1 MKNEF
6 QFKSIYNEYAKL
18 VYNLS
23 LHYLKNQE
31 DAQEATQDVFV
42 KIYKKIEGFNNKSS
56 LKTWIY
62 RITINHCLDVIK
74 SKNRKL
80 RTLFSREYED
90 NDKIDFDHPG
100 IKIES
105 KEAVERIMGAIGEL
119 PENQKT
125 ALILKSIEGLSQK
138 EIAEILSIKEKA
150 LESLLSRARANLKKT
165 IKWKTRH

>member
-1 MKNEF
+1 MKNET
-6 QFKSIYNEYAKL
+6 QFNVIYNEYAKL

-23 LHYLKNQE
+23 LHYLHNTE

-42 KIYKKIEGFNNKSS
+42 KIYNKIEGFNNKSS

-62 RITINHCLDVIK
+62 RITINHSLDVIK

-80 RTLFSREYED
+80 RVLFSREYED

-100 IKIES
+100 IKVES
-105 KEAVERIMGAIGEL
+105 KEVVEKIMKEINSL

-125 ALILKSIEGLSQK
+125 ALILKGIEGLSQK
-138 EIAEILSIKEKA
+138 EIASILKIKEKA
-150 LESLLSRARANLKKT
+150 LESLLSRARANLKK
-165 IKWKTRH
+165 RL

>member
-1 MKNEF
+1 MKNET
-6 QFKSIYNEYAKL
+6 QFNVIYNEYAKL

-23 LHYLKNQE
+23 LHYLHNTE

-42 KIYKKIEGFNNKSS
+42 KIYNKIEGFNNKSS

-62 RITINHCLDVIK
+62 RITINHSLDVIK

-80 RTLFSREYED
+80 RVLFSREYED

-100 IKIES
+100 IKVES
-105 KEAVERIMGAIGEL
+105 KEAVEKIMKEINSL

-125 ALILKSIEGLSQK
+125 ALILKGIEGLSQK
-138 EIAEILSIKEKA
+138 EIASILKIKEKA
-150 LESLLSRARANLKKT
+150 LESLLSRARANLKK
-165 IKWKTRH
+165 RL

>member
-1 MKNEF
+1 MKNET
-6 QFKSIYNEYAKL
+6 QFNVIYNEYAKL

-23 LHYLKNQE
+23 LHYLHNTE

-42 KIYKKIEGFNNKSS
+42 KIYNKIEGFNNKSS

-62 RITINHCLDVIK
+62 RITINHSLDVIK

-80 RTLFSREYED
+80 RVLFSREYED

-100 IKIES
+100 IKVES
-105 KEAVERIMGAIGEL
+105 KEVVEKIMKEINSL

-125 ALILKSIEGLSQK
+125 ALILKGIEGLSQK
-138 EIAEILSIKEKA
+138 EIASILKIKEKA
-150 LESLLSRARANLKKT
+150 LESLLLRARANLKK
-165 IKWKTRH
+165 RL

>member
-1 MKNEF
+1 MKNET
-6 QFKSIYNEYAKL
+6 QFNVIYNEYAKL

-23 LHYLKNQE
+23 LHYLHNTE

-42 KIYKKIEGFNNKSS
+42 KIYNKIEGFNNKSS

-62 RITINHCLDVIK
+62 RITINHSLDVIK

-80 RTLFSREYED
+80 RVLFSREYED

-105 KEAVERIMGAIGEL
+105 KEVVEKIMKEINSL

-125 ALILKSIEGLSQK
+125 ALILKGIEGLSQK
-138 EIAEILSIKEKA
+138 EIASILKIKEKA
-150 LESLLSRARANLKKT
+150 LESLLSRARANLKK
-165 IKWKTRH
+165 RL

>member
-1 MKNEF
+1 MKNET
-6 QFKSIYNEYAKL
+6 QFNVIYNEYAKL

-23 LHYLKNQE
+23 LHYLHNTE

-42 KIYKKIEGFNNKSS
+42 KIYNKIEGFNNKSS

-62 RITINHCLDVIK
+62 RITINHSLDVIK

-80 RTLFSREYED
+80 RVLFSREYED

-100 IKIES
+100 IKVES
-105 KEAVERIMGAIGEL
+105 KEAVEKIMKEINSL

-125 ALILKSIEGLSQK
+125 ALILKGIEGLSQK
-138 EIAEILSIKEKA
+138 EIASILKIKEKA
-150 LESLLSRARANLKKT
+150 LESLLLRARANLKK
-165 IKWKTRH
+165 RL

>member
-1 MKNEF
+1 MKNKP
-6 QFKSIYNEYAKL
+6 QFNVIYKDYAKL

-23 LHYLKNQE
+23 LHYLHNTE

-42 KIYKKIEGFNNKSS
+42 KIYQKIEGFNNKSS

-80 RTLFSREYED
+80 RVLFSREYED

-100 IKIES
+100 IKIET
-105 KEAVERIMGAIGEL
+105 KEAVEKIMGELNKL

-125 ALILKSIEGLSQK
+125 ALILKGIEGLSQK
-138 EIAEILSIKEKA
+138 EIASILKIKEKA
-150 LESLLSRARANLKKT
+150 LESLLSRARKNLKK
-165 IKWKTRH
+165 RL

>member
-1 MKNEF
+1 MKNET
-6 QFKSIYNEYAKL
+6 QFNVIYNEYAKL

-23 LHYLKNQE
+23 LHYLHNTE

-42 KIYKKIEGFNNKSS
+42 KIYNKIEGFNNKSS

-62 RITINHCLDVIK
+62 RITINHSLDVIK

-80 RTLFSREYED
+80 RVLFSREYED

-100 IKIES
+100 IKVES
-105 KEAVERIMGAIGEL
+105 KEVVEKIIKEINSL

-125 ALILKSIEGLSQK
+125 ALILKGIEGLSQK
-138 EIAEILSIKEKA
+138 EIASILKIKEKA
-150 LESLLSRARANLKKT
+150 LESLLSRARANLKK
-165 IKWKTRH
+165 RL